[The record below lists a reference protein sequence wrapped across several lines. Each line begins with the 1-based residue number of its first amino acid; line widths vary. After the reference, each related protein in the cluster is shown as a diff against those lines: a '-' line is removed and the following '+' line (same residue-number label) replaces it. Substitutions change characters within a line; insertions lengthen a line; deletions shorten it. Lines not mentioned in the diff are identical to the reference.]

1 VAETPAGIPD
11 RAFFKPSEV
20 CEIAQVQPYVL
31 RSWESEFPALG
42 VARGPGSARVYRRA
56 DVEQVLRIKQLL
68 FDEGLTLAGAR
79 RRIEGEPAAQMPPL
93 EESIGDEVRKRL
105 TGVRR
110 GLQSLLEL
118 LSVSGKDARI
128 ESQPASGPAVRRPQ
142 EDPVADT
149 DSNQP
154 TLFNAAASISSD
166 GKADSAANRRR
177 RSKGARRARPADETS
192 NG

>member
-42 VARGPGSARVYRRA
+42 VARGPGSQRVYRRA
-56 DVEQVLRIKQLL
+56 DVEQVLRIKQLV
-68 FDEGLTLAGAR
+68 FEEGLTLAGAR
-79 RRIEGEPAAQMPPL
+79 RRIEGEPAAEMPPI

-105 TGVRR
+105 AGVKR
-110 GLQSLLEL
+110 GLQSLLEM
-118 LSVSGKDARI
+118 LSAGGREARV
-128 ESQPASGPAVRRPQ
+128 ESQPASKAAVRRLQAVPA
-142 EDPVADT
+142 EP
-149 DSNQP
+149 DSQP
-154 TLFNAAASISSD
+154 TLFNGAASKSSD
-166 GKADSAANRRR
+166 DKAEPAAIRRR
-177 RSKGARRARPADETS
+177 RSTGARRARPADETP

>member
-42 VARGPGSARVYRRA
+42 VTRGPGSPRVYRRA
-56 DVEQVLRIKQLL
+56 DVEQVLRIKQLV

-79 RRIEGEPAAQMPPL
+79 RRIEGEPAAEMPPL
-93 EESIGDEVRKRL
+93 EESISDEVRKRL
-105 TGVRR
+105 AGVKR
-110 GLQSLLEL
+110 GLQSLLGM
-118 LSVSGKDARI
+118 LSAGGTEARV
-128 ESQPASGPAVRRPQ
+128 ESHPASKAAARRLQAV
-142 EDPVADT
+142 PVEP
-149 DSNQP
+149 DSQP
-154 TLFNAAASISSD
+154 TLFNGAASKSSD
-166 GKADSAANRRR
+166 DKAESAANRRR
-177 RSKGARRARPADETS
+177 RSTGARRARPADETP